1 MSTWRYPIELY
12 STQREAV
19 ASQADQVLFGGS
31 LAGGKTEL
39 LLKHLVDVCS
49 LIPGV
54 KVLII
59 RKSFPQMVEIEQRL
73 RLRIPKQI
81 ATLNKSDHVM
91 TFKHNDAEI
100 HLGYLDSDDAAE
112 RFQGHQYAVITFDEL
127 THYDQS
133 WVDRVTERLRDPER
147 EALMATYGLRVRM
160 LAASNPGSRGHSWV
174 KERFVDP
181 APDGEVFEV
190 PVTDEDGQ
198 PMIGKNGK
206 PIVTTRQFIRSSLWD
221 NPFINPDRYLASMGE
236 MDPER
241 KRAMIYGD
249 WSIPAGT
256 RFPQFRER
264 VHVIKPEDFPIPVVG
279 AVRVVGVDY
288 GTNDPF
294 AAVWAAKVGD
304 TIVVYRDHVQDGLAA
319 SQQAARVLELESDE
333 ERLHS
338 DVTVA
343 LDPNAWARNPA
354 YGGVKITPGSDEA
367 PLGSIANFFRGALGD
382 RVVKGW
388 NPRVQGWAIFDEL
401 LVEKDTGMV
410 SEDGTPVKLPRI
422 LIYDTCREL
431 IRFMSSAPRAKRDPQ
446 DVDCF
451 VAGTMIATPEGER
464 PIEEIR
470 VGDYVDTPMGPQRV
484 LRAGAEGVVPV
495 VSVGVTGGRVL
506 TGTPDHEVVTVNGL
520 VPMSCLGDNEVIT
533 QTHVERLGTWTP
545 ATQSFTAKSH
555 TAGRQA
561 GPTTFRTIRSTKGNV
576 NPSTATSTET
586 TTGTSPLDTMC
597 TTSTMTPRITALKT
611 SLSSRLVTMRA
622 TIMRSAS
629 KTLWRLVESGANR
642 RSGLRRRLAVGLRLA
657 LTQRARTER
666 ARIVEALSVTRT
678 PVSDTAHRNAGK
690 RTRLHELRRGAQSS
704 TPTPAPSVGE
714 ITSPLRLG
722 RTGQLHVPMNAGGST
737 GGNQTVYALTVD
749 MCALYYA
756 NGALVTN
763 TAWKHDHV
771 GDAARYCVAELLGLS
786 YRTKLPASERLR
798 LDAQNRPVTAG
809 VQSAAF

>member
-431 IRFMSSAPRAKRDPQ
+431 IRFMSSAPRAKRNPQ
-446 DVDCF
+446 DVD
-451 VAGTMIATPEGER
+451 T
-464 PIEEIR
+464 
-470 VGDYVDTPMGPQRV
+470 D
-484 LRAGAEGVVPV
+484 
-495 VSVGVTGGRVL
+495 
-506 TGTPDHEVVTVNGL
+506 
-520 VPMSCLGDNEVIT
+520 
-533 QTHVERLGTWTP
+533 
-545 ATQSFTAKSH
+545 
-555 TAGRQA
+555 
-561 GPTTFRTIRSTKGNV
+561 
-576 NPSTATSTET
+576 
-586 TTGTSPLDTMC
+586 
-597 TTSTMTPRITALKT
+597 
-611 SLSSRLVTMRA
+611 
-622 TIMRSAS
+622 
-629 KTLWRLVESGANR
+629 
-642 RSGLRRRLAVGLRLA
+642 
-657 LTQRARTER
+657 
-666 ARIVEALSVTRT
+666 
-678 PVSDTAHRNAGK
+678 
-690 RTRLHELRRGAQSS
+690 
-704 TPTPAPSVGE
+704 
-714 ITSPLRLG
+714 
-722 RTGQLHVPMNAGGST
+722 
-737 GGNQTVYALTVD
+737 
-749 MCALYYA
+749 
-756 NGALVTN
+756 
-763 TAWKHDHV
+763 WKHDHV

-786 YRTKLPASERLR
+786 YRTKLPASAALAR
-798 LDAQNRPVTAG
+798 AAGNRPVTAG
-809 VQSAAF
+809 VQSASF

>member
-1 MSTWRYPIELY
+1 MTTWRYPIELY

-73 RLRIPKQI
+73 RLRIPKTI

-304 TIVVYRDHVQDGLAA
+304 QIVIYRDHVESDLAA
-319 SQQAARVLELESDE
+319 SQQAERVRELENED

-343 LDPNAWARNPA
+343 LDPNAWSRSPA
-354 YGGVKITPGSDEA
+354 YGGVKLSPGSDEA
-367 PLGSIANFFRGALGD
+367 PLGSIAHFFRQALGD

-388 NPRVQGWAIFDEL
+388 NPRIQGWALMDEL
-401 LVEKDTGMV
+401 MLERDTGM
-410 SEDGTPVKLPRI
+410 EDQQGHPVKLPKL
-422 LIYDTCREL
+422 LIYDTCRDL
-431 IRFMSSAPRAKRDPQ
+431 IKALQTAPRSKRDPN
-446 DVDCF
+446 DVD
-451 VAGTMIATPEGER
+451 TN
-464 PIEEIR
+464 
-470 VGDYVDTPMGPQRV
+470 YK
-484 LRAGAEGVVPV
+484 L
-495 VSVGVTGGRVL
+495 
-506 TGTPDHEVVTVNGL
+506 DH
-520 VPMSCLGDNEVIT
+520 
-533 QTHVERLGTWTP
+533 
-545 ATQSFTAKSH
+545 
-555 TAGRQA
+555 
-561 GPTTFRTIRSTKGNV
+561 
-576 NPSTATSTET
+576 
-586 TTGTSPLDTMC
+586 
-597 TTSTMTPRITALKT
+597 
-611 SLSSRLVTMRA
+611 
-622 TIMRSAS
+622 
-629 KTLWRLVESGANR
+629 
-642 RSGLRRRLAVGLRLA
+642 
-657 LTQRARTER
+657 
-666 ARIVEALSVTRT
+666 
-678 PVSDTAHRNAGK
+678 
-690 RTRLHELRRGAQSS
+690 
-704 TPTPAPSVGE
+704 
-714 ITSPLRLG
+714 
-722 RTGQLHVPMNAGGST
+722 QL
-737 GGNQTVYALTVD
+737 
-749 MCALYYA
+749 
-756 NGALVTN
+756 
-763 TAWKHDHV
+763 
-771 GDAARYCVAELLGLS
+771 DAARYCLSEILGLS
-786 YRTKLPASERLR
+786 YRTKEPASAALAR
-798 LDAQNRPVTAG
+798 AAGNRTVTAG
-809 VQSAAF
+809 VQSASF

>member
-1 MSTWRYPIELY
+1 MTTWKYPIELY
-12 STQREAV
+12 DKQKLAV
-19 ASQADQVLFGGS
+19 SSPADQVLFGGS
-31 LAGGKTEL
+31 LAGGKTEMI
-39 LLKHLVDVCS
+39 LKHLVDICCI
-49 LIPGV
+49 IPGA
-54 KVLII
+54 KVLLV
-59 RKSFPQMVEIEQRL
+59 RKQFSHMTEIEQRL
-73 RLRIPKQI
+73 RLRIPSDI
-81 ATLNKSDHVM
+81 ASLNKSEHVM
-91 TFKHNDAEI
+91 TFKHNGAEL
-100 HLGYLDSDDAAE
+100 HLGFLDSDDSAE
-112 RFQGHQYAVITFDEL
+112 RYQGHQYVQIGYDEL
-127 THYDQS
+127 THYDES
-133 WVDRVTERLRDPER
+133 WVNRLNERLRDPER
-147 EALMATYGLRVRM
+147 VELMREHGLKIRM
-160 LAASNPGSRGHSWV
+160 LAASNPGARGHSWV
-174 KERFVDP
+174 KQRFIDP
-181 APDGEVFEV
+181 APAGELFTV
-190 PVTDEDGQ
+190 PVLDDAGKPLRGADGQ
-198 PMIGKNGK
+198 PLAS
-206 PIVTTRQFIRSSLWD
+206 TRQFITSSLWD
-221 NPFINPDRYLASMGE
+221 NPYLNPDEYLATLAD

-241 KRAMIYGD
+241 RRAMIYGD

-264 VHVIKPEDFPIPVVG
+264 IHVIKPEDFPIPPVG
-279 AVRVVGVDY
+279 VVRVVGVDY
-288 GTNDPF
+288 GINDPF

-319 SQQAARVLELESDE
+319 SQQAAKVLELESEE

-343 LDPNAWARNPA
+343 LDPNGWARNPHF
-354 YGGVKITPGSDEA
+354 GGKKLSPGADEA
-367 PLGSIANFFRGALGD
+367 PLGSIAYSFREALGD

-401 LVEKDTGMV
+401 MVERDTGMV
-410 SEDGTPVKLPRI
+410 DEDGNPVKLPRI

-464 PIEEIR
+464 PIEDIR

-495 VSVGVTGGRVL
+495 VSVSVTGGRVL

-520 VPMSCLGDNEVIT
+520 VPLSCLGDNEVIT

-561 GPTTFRTIRSTKGNV
+561 GPTTFRTTRSTKGNV

-622 TIMRSAS
+622 TIMRSAP
-629 KTLWRLVESGANR
+629 KTLWRLVESGASR

-690 RTRLHELRRGAQSS
+690 RTRLHELRRGAESS
-704 TPTPAPSVGE
+704 TPTPAPFVGE

-722 RTGQLHVPMNAGGST
+722 RAGQLHVPMNAGGST

-749 MCALYYA
+749 GCALYYA

-763 TAWKHDHV
+763 TTWKHDHV
-771 GDAARYCVAELLGLS
+771 GDGARYCISELLGLS
-786 YRTKLPASERLR
+786 YNRPLSGHERLR
-798 LDAQNRPVTAG
+798 LEGTNRSVTAG
-809 VQSAAF
+809 AQTVSF